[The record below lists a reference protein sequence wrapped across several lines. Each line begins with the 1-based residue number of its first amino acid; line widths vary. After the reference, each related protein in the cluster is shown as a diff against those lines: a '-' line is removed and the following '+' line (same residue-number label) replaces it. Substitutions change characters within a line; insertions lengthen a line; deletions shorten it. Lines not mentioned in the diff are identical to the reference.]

1 MDFCKVQTI
10 DGNDLNLPITNPEAT
25 DAEALR
31 YEVAAL
37 KDKLARLSEASIRV
51 SENLDTEA
59 VLQEV
64 VNSA

>member
-1 MDFCKVQTI
+1 MVLSQMNSKAT
-10 DGNDLNLPITNPEAT
+10 EAT
-25 DAEALR
+25 ASGNGIDH
-31 YEVAAL
+31 L
-37 KDKLARLSEASIRV
+37 KDTLARLSEASIRI

>member
-1 MDFCKVQTI
+1 M
-10 DGNDLNLPITNPEAT
+10 NLSQINSGLT

-31 YEVAAL
+31 NEVAGL
-37 KDKLARLSEASIRV
+37 KDRLARLSEASIRI